1 MDARSCQV
9 LAAIVFAGVLVAARS
24 ALADEPTA
32 GPGMSTTS
40 MQLKLAP
47 FGEPTGD
54 RALEPTIAVLPL
66 RLSLINE
73 AFPIGRAYG
82 DDPCASSGDSA
93 GNSIQ
98 GFPILRQ
105 AYLPITP
112 RLVLHGFSRGGCPID
127 AGIGGGLTYSIPLP
141 ANLWLVASAG
151 VYTQPSV
158 APGPALFKPDARL
171 DVLLRKTPDSA
182 LSLGIGRRGIALT
195 GLW

>member
-1 MDARSCQV
+1 MDARSSLVALAVAFASV
-9 LAAIVFAGVLVAARS
+9 LAAARP
-24 ALADEPTA
+24 ALGDEPTS

-40 MQLKLAP
+40 MQLKLTP
-47 FGEPTGD
+47 LGEPTGD

-73 AFPIGRAYG
+73 ALPIGRAFG

-105 AYLPITP
+105 TYLPITP

-127 AGIGGGLTYSIPLP
+127 AGIGGGMTYSIPLP

-158 APGPALFKPDARL
+158 APGPAVFKPDARL
-171 DVLLRKTPDSA
+171 DILLRKTPDSA
-182 LSLGIGRRGIALT
+182 LSLGVGRRGIALT